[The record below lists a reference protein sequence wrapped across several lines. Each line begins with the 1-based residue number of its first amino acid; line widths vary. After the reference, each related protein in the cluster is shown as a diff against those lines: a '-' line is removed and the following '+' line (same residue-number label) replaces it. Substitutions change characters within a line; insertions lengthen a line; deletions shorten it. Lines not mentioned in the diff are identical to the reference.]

1 MIDSAKMETSMPPH
15 PLALSRTW
23 QQQPTWTLPL
33 QPNVIKSCALQKCRH
48 VKIWKDDVKDE
59 RWTGWQRAV
68 WDNKIKAIQEPRWID
83 ESIEWRWQPASKH
96 RGQRRR
102 ISRGRNDA
110 FKRAKA
116 ARVGSL
122 AGRERGRYEVSNVW
136 GGGERRLVCR
146 WSGDVRNI

>member
-1 MIDSAKMETSMPPH
+1 MAHPCLCIHCSSKDLSTIAHLDSAIPAQCNQMRVCMCVCV
-15 PLALSRTW
+15 LR
-23 QQQPTWTLPL
+23 
-33 QPNVIKSCALQKCRH
+33 KCRH
-48 VKIWKDDVKDE
+48 VKIWKDDIKDE

-83 ESIEWRWQPASKH
+83 ESIEWRWQAASQH
-96 RGQRRR
+96 RGQCRR
-102 ISRGRNDA
+102 ISLGRNDA

-122 AGRERGRYEVSNVW
+122 AGRKRRRYEVSDGW

-146 WSGDVRNI
+146 WSEDLRNI